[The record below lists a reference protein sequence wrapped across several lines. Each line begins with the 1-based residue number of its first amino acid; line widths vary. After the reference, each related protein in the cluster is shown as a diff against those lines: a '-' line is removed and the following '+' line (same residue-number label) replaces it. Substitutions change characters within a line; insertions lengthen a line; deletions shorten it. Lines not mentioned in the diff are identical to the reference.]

1 MAPHSPFRALSVA
14 AISVAAISV
23 AAISVAAISVLAS
36 CASHPGKAPA
46 VDAQQVVP
54 APEPAPP
61 APPPADPKPAART
74 VSEVLSVPDKAW
86 VFSFEGSASYD
97 KAKSGCDERFKED
110 PAARARCITK
120 ARDTFTADAMEF
132 TRDAAGNDVWVIY
145 RNQSKK
151 LIKVYSVQIEYGAQ
165 EGDTVSIKKLGRE
178 TGKPLL
184 FSGVSE
190 FKVKL
195 GGEYSLEL
203 QDNQHGLLSYDARLG
218 YISNQ

>member
-1 MAPHSPFRALSVA
+1 MAQRPLFRALG
-14 AISVAAISV
+14 
-23 AAISVAAISVLAS
+23 VAAISVLAS
-36 CASHPGKAPA
+36 CAAQPSAAPA
-46 VDAQQVVP
+46 ADAHEAVKT
-54 APEPAPP
+54 PEPAP
-61 APPPADPKPAART
+61 APPPEDPKPAART

-86 VFSFEGSASYD
+86 VFSFEGSGAYD
-97 KAKSGCDERFKED
+97 KAKAGCDERFKED
-110 PAARARCITK
+110 PAGRARCITK
-120 ARDTFTADAMEF
+120 ARDAFTADAMEF
-132 TRDAAGNDVWVIY
+132 TRDAAGNDIWVIY
-145 RNQSKK
+145 RTKSKK

-203 QDNQHGLLSYDARLG
+203 EDSQHGTLSYDARLG
-218 YISNQ
+218 YIANQ

>member
-1 MAPHSPFRALSVA
+1 MAPRSLFRGLGVAAIGVA
-14 AISVAAISV
+14 AISVAAM
-23 AAISVAAISVLAS
+23 SVLAS
-36 CASHPGKAPA
+36 CATHSGTAPA
-46 VDAQQVVP
+46 AEPQQVVKAAEP
-54 APEPAPP
+54 AAPP
-61 APPPADPKPAART
+61 APEDPKPAAHT

-86 VFSFEGSASYD
+86 VFSFEGSGAYD
-97 KAKSGCDERFKED
+97 KAKASCDERFKED

-132 TRDAAGNDVWVIY
+132 TRDAAGNDIWVIY
-145 RNQSKK
+145 RTKSNK

-178 TGKPLL
+178 TGKPVL

-203 QDNQHGLLSYDARLG
+203 EDSQHGTLSYDARLG
-218 YISNQ
+218 YIANQ

>member
-1 MAPHSPFRALSVA
+1 MAPRSLFRALG
-14 AISVAAISV
+14 
-23 AAISVAAISVLAS
+23 VAAISVLAS
-36 CASHPGKAPA
+36 CASHPGNAPA
-46 VDAQQVVP
+46 ADAQQAVKV
-54 APEPAPP
+54 AEPAPP
-61 APPPADPKPAART
+61 APPEDPKPPARS

-86 VFSFEGSASYD
+86 VFSFEGSAAYD

-110 PAARARCITK
+110 PGARARCITK

-145 RNQSKK
+145 RTKSNK

-178 TGKPLL
+178 TGKPVL

-203 QDNQHGLLSYDARLG
+203 QDSQHGMLSYDARLG
-218 YISNQ
+218 FIANQ

>member
-1 MAPHSPFRALSVA
+1 MAPRSLFRALGVA
-14 AISVAAISV
+14 AIG
-23 AAISVAAISVLAS
+23 VLAS
-36 CASHPGKAPA
+36 CASQPGKAPA
-46 VDAQQVVP
+46 ADAQAVK
-54 APEPAPP
+54 AAEPAPP
-61 APPPADPKPAART
+61 APPEDPKPPARS

-86 VFSFEGSASYD
+86 VFSFEGSAAYD

-110 PAARARCITK
+110 PGARARCITK

-145 RNQSKK
+145 RTKSNK

-178 TGKPLL
+178 TGKPVL

-203 QDNQHGLLSYDARLG
+203 QDSQHGMLSYDARLG
-218 YISNQ
+218 FIANQ